1 MSTST
6 AIAETDT
13 PTVTELTPTGPIAEA
28 VEAGVLG
35 ERVWFYANYHC
46 NLECSYC
53 LTESGP
59 NVARRLLS
67 RETMLARAQEARAVG
82 FRSVGVTGGE
92 PFMVPSMPETIAA
105 LSEILP
111 VVVLSNATLFH
122 GPRLERVVAALA
134 GKDVHIQISL
144 DAPDADTNDSKRGD
158 ENWRLVAEAIP
169 KLVERGLRVRL
180 ATTSDDITTADLERL
195 CQLHRSWGVPDEDH
209 VVRPI
214 VARGRAVLGGM
225 GIVAGRHD
233 LAPELCITADGA
245 FWSAFGPTVRNG
257 VVDTDLLITRI
268 TCPLT
273 VPANAMLRI
282 AQAQP
287 RGRDA
292 VLSIR

>member
-1 MSTST
+1 MSTDLLHD
-6 AIAETDT
+6 EER
-13 PTVTELTPTGPIAEA
+13 PVGPVAEA
-28 VEAGVLG
+28 IDAGILG
-35 ERVWFYANYHC
+35 DRLWFYANYHC

-59 NVARRLLS
+59 NVPRRMLSADDMLVRAR
-67 RETMLARAQEARAVG
+67 EAKALG
-82 FRSVGVTGGE
+82 FRALGVTGGE

-105 LSEILP
+105 LSEVLP

-169 KLVERGLRVRL
+169 RLIDRGLRVRL
-180 ATTSDDITTADLERL
+180 ATTSDDISDVDLARL
-195 CQLHRSWGVPDEDH
+195 CQLHRGWGVPDEDH

-225 GIVAGRHD
+225 GVEAGRHD
-233 LAPELCITADGA
+233 LAPELCVTADGA

-257 VVDTDLLITRI
+257 VLDTDLLVTR
-268 TCPLT
+268 TTMPLS
-273 VPANAMLRI
+273 VPANAMVRI
-282 AQAQP
+282 ARSQP
-287 RGRDA
+287 RGGDA
-292 VLSIR
+292 TLSIR